1 MQKSLSVK
9 KKKRILNDLIMK
21 LDKPSSIGRTS
32 ASGRPRSSRTH
43 ENTEVVSFAEQVD
56 QPVDEKIYWSFCWR
70 SACSITSFARKQLF
84 ISCIKRFFNRS
95 HDALITDTCSRYFT
109 RVCLPFPSN
118 SLSKI
123 SIRLENSNYQINC
136 ASCHVLECFCSKNWK
151 RYNVSK

>member
-32 ASGRPRSSRTH
+32 ASVRPRSSRTH

-56 QPVDEKIYWSFCWR
+56 KPVDEKKLLVILLKECMLNNILCTETAF
-70 SACSITSFARKQLF
+70 
-84 ISCIKRFFNRS
+84 SCIKRFFDRS

-109 RVCLPFPSN
+109 RVCLRFPSN

-123 SIRLENSNYQINC
+123 CIRLENSDSQLKFP
-136 ASCHVLECFCSKNWK
+136 SCRVLKCFCSKNRK
-151 RYNVSK
+151 RNTVSK